1 MMGLYMAEDLAS
13 RVGITETEIGTES
26 GSPNADTTETTAYG
40 IHAIKKPAQIN
51 IATWRTQVEPHHR
64 SVSQ

>member
-13 RVGITETEIGTES
+13 KVGTTDTDMGTES

-40 IHAIKKPAQIN
+40 IQAIKKPAQIS
-51 IATWRTQVEPHHR
+51 IATCE
-64 SVSQ
+64 